1 MADPIVEE
9 IRARVDLVELVSDYV
24 ALTQAGNR
32 WKGLCPFHQEKTP
45 SFTVNPQMGF
55 FKCFG
60 CGASGDAFKF
70 LMQMESLTF
79 PEALKRLAERAG
91 VTLPT
96 SRFNPQRSSEKEKF
110 FDANRLAAQFFQEQL
125 LKSPQAQHARDY
137 LKKRGISDA
146 IRQKF
151 GLGYAPDAWDGLL
164 IYLRRNRVQPAEAA
178 AVGLVIQRGDKSGY
192 YDRFRNRLMVPICDT
207 QGQIIA
213 FGGRTLGN
221 DDAKYINS
229 PESPLF
235 NKSRVL
241 FGLHLARNYI
251 GKRDEIIVVEGYMDL
266 IALHQFGFEN
276 AVATMG
282 TAVTEHH
289 ARMMARYTK
298 NVVIAFDA
306 DSAGMNAALR
316 SVPLFAQH
324 ELRVRV
330 LICPAGDDPD
340 SYVRRVGTDEFR
352 AAIDAAMPLV
362 EYRLRRA
369 TADLN
374 MNNEQ
379 QRLEMI
385 RRVVPILMS
394 VRSGAERAEYVR
406 KLGDHWAQDD
416 PSRSLMAQQAIEM
429 ELRAARRRMTGS
441 AGASPSRRPGVEQE
455 YVKEALAQQVVAQ
468 ESGIV
473 KIERELLALMLQD
486 RRAARQIL
494 EQMKPGDFIDEH
506 DQHIAVAIA
515 DSLREVEPAN
525 IHDLLAWLPEGT
537 ATIAEG
543 LAVSDVSFAQAKG
556 AIEERILSI
565 RAYRENRSWTVDEM
579 KRRAIEKLQ
588 KGEPLNPEET
598 AILTESIGG
607 PPAITR
613 YRELSKRST

>member
-9 IRARVDLVELVSDYV
+9 IRARVDLADLVSDYV

-45 SFTVNPQMGF
+45 SFTVNPQMGI

-91 VTLPT
+91 VTLPQ
-96 SRFNPQRSSEKEKF
+96 SRFNPQRSAEREKF
-110 FDANRLAAQFFQEQL
+110 FEANRLAAQFFQEQL

-137 LKKRGISDA
+137 LKKRGINDVM
-146 IRQKF
+146 RQKF
-151 GLGYAPDAWDGLL
+151 GLGYAPEAWDGLL
-164 IYLRRNRVQPAEAA
+164 IYLRRHRVQPAEAA
-178 AVGLVIQRGDKSGY
+178 AVGLVIQRSDKSGY
-192 YDRFRNRLMVPICDT
+192 YDRFRNRLMIPICDT

-241 FGLHLARNYI
+241 FGLNLAKNYI
-251 GKRDEIIVVEGYMDL
+251 GKRDEIIVVEGYLDL

-282 TAVTEHH
+282 TALTEHH
-289 ARMMARYTK
+289 VRVMARYTK

-316 SVPLFAQH
+316 SAPLFAQH

-330 LICPAGDDPD
+330 LLCPAGDDPD
-340 SYVRRVGTDEFR
+340 SYLRRVGTDEFR

-362 EYRLRRA
+362 AYRLRRA

-394 VRSGAERAEYVR
+394 VRSEAERAEYVR
-406 KLGDHWAQDD
+406 QLGDQWAQGD
-416 PSRSLMAQQAIEM
+416 PSRSLMAQQAIAM
-429 ELRAARRRMTGS
+429 ELRAARRRRTGS
-441 AGASPSRRPGVEQE
+441 AGASPSRRPDVEQE

-515 DSLREVEPAN
+515 DALREVEPAN
-525 IHDLLAWLPEGT
+525 IHDLLAWLPEET

-543 LAVSDVSFAQAKG
+543 LAVSDISFAQAKG

-579 KRRAIEKLQ
+579 KRRALEKLQ

-598 AILTESIGG
+598 AILTDSIGG
-607 PPAITR
+607 PPALTR
-613 YRELSKRST
+613 YRELSKRSP

>member
-1 MADPIVEE
+1 MADPIVDE
-9 IRARVDLVELVSDYV
+9 IRARVDMVDLVSDYV

-45 SFTVNPQMGF
+45 SFTVNPQMGI

-110 FDANRLAAQFFQEQL
+110 FDASRLAAKFFQEQL

-146 IRQKF
+146 ITQKF

-164 IYLRRNRVQPAEAA
+164 IYLRRNRAQPTEAA

-207 QGQIIA
+207 QGQVIA

-241 FGLHLARNYI
+241 FGLNLARNHI

-298 NVVIAFDA
+298 NVVVAFDA
-306 DSAGMNAALR
+306 DSAGINAVLR
-316 SVPLFAQH
+316 SAPLFEQH
-324 ELRVRV
+324 ELKVRI
-330 LICPAGDDPD
+330 LTCPAGDDPD

-352 AAIDAAMPLV
+352 AAIDTAIPLV

-429 ELRAARRRMTGS
+429 ELRAARRKMTGS
-441 AGASPSRRPGVEQE
+441 ARVLPSRRTGMEQD
-455 YVKEALAQQVVAQ
+455 YLKEALAQQVVAQ
-468 ESGIV
+468 ESGVV

-486 RRAARQIL
+486 RRSARQIL
-494 EQMKPGDFIDEH
+494 EQMKPGDFIDER

-515 DSLREVEPAN
+515 DSVREVEPAN
-525 IHDLLAWLPEGT
+525 IHDLLAWLPEET

-543 LAVSDVSFAQAKG
+543 LAVNDVSFAQAKG

-613 YRELSKRST
+613 YRELYKRST

>member
-9 IRARVDLVELVSDYV
+9 IRARVDMVDLVSDYV

-45 SFTVNPQMGF
+45 SFTVNPQMGI

-70 LMQMESLTF
+70 LMQMENLTF

-91 VTLPT
+91 VTLPP
-96 SRFNPQRSSEKEKF
+96 SRFNPQRSAEKEKF
-110 FDANRLAAQFFQEQL
+110 FEANRLAAKFFQEQL

-146 IRQKF
+146 ITQKF

-164 IYLRRNRVQPAEAA
+164 IYLRRHRVQPAEAA
-178 AVGLVIQRGDKSGY
+178 AVGLVIQRSDKSGY

-207 QGQIIA
+207 QGQVIA

-241 FGLHLARNYI
+241 FGLNLARNHI

-289 ARMMARYTK
+289 ARMIARYTK

-340 SYVRRVGTDEFR
+340 SFVRRVGADEFR
-352 AAIDAAMPLV
+352 AAIDAAIPFV

-385 RRVVPILMS
+385 RRVVPILIS
-394 VRSGAERAEYVR
+394 VRSEAERAEYVR
-406 KLGDHWAQDD
+406 KLSDHWAQGD

-429 ELRAARRRMTGS
+429 ELRAARRRMTSS
-441 AGASPSRRPGVEQE
+441 AGASPSRRPGEGQD
-455 YVKEALAQQVVAQ
+455 YVKEALAQQVMAQ
-468 ESGIV
+468 ESSVV

-486 RRAARQIL
+486 RRSARQIL
-494 EQMKPGDFIDEH
+494 EQMKPSDFIDEH

-515 DSLREVEPAN
+515 DSIRGAEPAN
-525 IHDLLAWLPEGT
+525 VHDLLAWLPEE
-537 ATIAEG
+537 AAAIAEG
-543 LAVSDVSFAQAKG
+543 LAVSDISFAQAKG

-565 RAYRENRSWTVDEM
+565 RTYRENRSWRVDEM

-613 YRELSKRST
+613 YRELYKRST